1 MKDLASITLSFLILD
16 LIEGKTNEKNDP
28 FNDLMNDFELP
39 QTNEGQKKIT
49 LSNTTTINE

>member
-1 MKDLASITLSFLILD
+1 LKDLASITLSFLILD